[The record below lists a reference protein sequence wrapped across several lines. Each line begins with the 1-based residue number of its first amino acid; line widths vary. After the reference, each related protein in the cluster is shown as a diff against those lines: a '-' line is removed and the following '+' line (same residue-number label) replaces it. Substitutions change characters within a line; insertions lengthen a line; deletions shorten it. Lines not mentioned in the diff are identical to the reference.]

1 MGVMIH
7 ISSLIIP
14 FMVFFVLFFGMRKRV
29 NVYDAFTEGALSG
42 LKTVFAVL
50 PSLIGLMTA
59 VFVLRSSGIF
69 DLFYK
74 IKIGSFPAS
83 IIPLGV
89 VRLFSASA
97 ATSLML
103 DIFRTAGPDS
113 FSGRIASVM
122 MSCTETVFYTM
133 SVYFLSVN
141 ITKTRHTLPCALIAN
156 MSGIIAAYFI
166 VLKVFGT

>member
-1 MGVMIH
+1 MEAMIY
-7 ISSLIIP
+7 ISNLIIP
-14 FMVFFVLFFGMRKRV
+14 FMVFSVLFFGIGKRV
-29 NVYDAFTEGALSG
+29 NVYDTFTEGALSG
-42 LKTVFAVL
+42 LRTVLNIL

-69 DLFYK
+69 DIFYK
-74 IKIGSFPAS
+74 IHIGSFPANL
-83 IIPLGV
+83 IPLGIM
-89 VRLFSASA
+89 RLFSSSA

-103 DIFRTAGPDS
+103 DIFRTSGPDS

-133 SVYFLSVN
+133 SVYFLSVKA
-141 ITKTRHTLPCALIAN
+141 TKTRHTLPCALIAN

-166 VLKVFGT
+166 VLKVFGP

>member
-1 MGVMIH
+1 MEAMIY
-7 ISSLIIP
+7 ISNLIIP
-14 FMVFFVLFFGMRKRV
+14 FMVFSVLFFGIGKRV

-42 LKTVFAVL
+42 LRTVLNIL

-69 DLFYK
+69 DIFYK
-74 IKIGSFPAS
+74 IHMGSFSANL
-83 IIPLGV
+83 IPLGIM
-89 VRLFSASA
+89 RLFSSSA

-103 DIFRTAGPDS
+103 DIFRTSGPDS

-133 SVYFLSVN
+133 SVYFLSVKA
-141 ITKTRHTLPCALIAN
+141 TKTRHTLPCALIAN

-166 VLKVFGT
+166 VLKVFGP